1 MIAAALSLV
10 LPGAGQLYAGR
21 RARGLALLLGLPL
34 QALLFRA
41 VGMPG
46 LVIWLAPAWLWS
58 VADAHALARGRALS
72 PALPALLLVALNLA
86 AGVVI
91 TEVRPGELARGL
103 SKMAPIVRGLLRPD
117 LFERRRETQQATAPI
132 RFVAPSKERLAP
144 PRHGDTEK
152 GMETRSAEE
161 TSVSDLR
168 ATVSPCFITAPA
180 VAAGRE
186 TIQARGGGFWP
197 GERGRVQL
205 VASGIEVLA
214 PVRVAADGTVAAT
227 VTLPERP
234 PGRYW
239 IDVVV
244 ERPLPGWQPTETL
257 RTSARGVLD
266 TIYLALMGTALAIP
280 PSLLL
285 AFCGARNLTR
295 DARRQ
300 TPDASGSIWRLASGV
315 WRLPWLYGAAR
326 GTMNLLRSVEVLI
339 IALMFVVAV
348 GPGPFAGVLALAI
361 HGIGA
366 LGKLYSEAI
375 ESIDPG
381 PIEAIT
387 ATGARPAQVVA
398 FGVVPQVVPQFVAF
412 TIYRW
417 DINVR
422 SATVIGLVGG
432 GGIGFMLKDSI
443 DLLRWPQAA
452 TAIWLIALAVIVMD
466 YASALVRERLA

>member
-1 MIAAALSLV
+1 MTAAVLSLI

-21 RARGLALLLGLPL
+21 RARGLALLIGLLL

-41 VGMPG
+41 VGLPG
-46 LVIWLAPAWLWS
+46 LVAWLAPIWLWNIL
-58 VADAHALARGRALS
+58 DAASLSRGRPLA
-72 PALPALLLVALNLA
+72 ATLPTLLLLALNLA
-86 AGVVI
+86 AGVAI
-91 TEVRPGELARGL
+91 TETRPAELARGL
-103 SKMAPIVRGLLRPD
+103 PKMAPIARGLLQPD
-117 LFERRRETQQATAPI
+117 LFERRRETQQATAHINI
-132 RFVAPSKERLAP
+132 RARDSVRRENGRIGRMGDSIDRNRLSTSP
-144 PRHGDTEK
+144 
-152 GMETRSAEE
+152 
-161 TSVSDLR
+161 SVSRSPFLHIWPD
-168 ATVSPCFITAPA
+168 TVSANEP
-180 VAAGRE
+180 VDV
-186 TIQARGGGFWP
+186 RGGGFWP
-197 GERGRVQL
+197 GQRGRVQL

-214 PVRVAADGTVAAT
+214 PVTVAPDGTIAAT
-227 VTLPERP
+227 VTIPKRP

-239 IDVVV
+239 IDVIV

-257 RTSARGVLD
+257 RTCARGVLD

-280 PSLLL
+280 PSLVL
-285 AFCGARNLTR
+285 AFCGARNLTKGSR
-295 DARRQ
+295 LQAPSSKYRVPGARSLEPG
-300 TPDASGSIWRLASGV
+300 T
-315 WRLPWLYGAAR
+315 WLYAAAR
-326 GTMNLLRSVEVLI
+326 STMNLLRSVEVLI

-361 HGIGA
+361 HGVGA

-387 ATGARPAQVVA
+387 ATGAHPVQVVA
-398 FGVVPQVVPQFVAF
+398 YGVVPQVVPQFVAF

-432 GGIGFMLKDSI
+432 GGIGFTLKDYI

-452 TAIWLIALAVIVMD
+452 TAVWLIALAVIAMD
-466 YASALVRERLA
+466 YASAVIRERLT